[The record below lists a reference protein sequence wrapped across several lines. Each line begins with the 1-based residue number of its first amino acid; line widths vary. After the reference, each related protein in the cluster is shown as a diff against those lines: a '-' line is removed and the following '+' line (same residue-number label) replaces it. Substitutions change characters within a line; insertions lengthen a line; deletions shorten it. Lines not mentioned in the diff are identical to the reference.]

1 MNKNKIYW
9 ILGLSASGKT
19 TLSKI
24 LVKELIK
31 QEKKVILLDGDNLRR
46 IFDDENLEKS
56 YTREARLN
64 LSFKYAKLVRELS
77 LQGFDVV
84 IATISM
90 FKEIYSWNR
99 KNLNRYVEIY
109 LDVPMEVILSRDPK
123 SLYKKFKMK
132 EINNV
137 VGLDIIPDIPK
148 DPTVLIK
155 YDKDKKLET
164 FLHDI
169 INASTY

>member
-24 LVKELIK
+24 LVKELRK
-31 QEKKVILLDGDNLRR
+31 EEKKVILLDGDNLRR

-90 FKEIYSWNR
+90 FEEIYSWNR

-123 SLYKKFKMK
+123 NLYKKFKMK
-132 EINNV
+132 EIKNV

-155 YDKDKKLET
+155 YDKDRKLET
-164 FLHDI
+164 FLRDI
-169 INASTY
+169 IGS

>member
-123 SLYKKFKMK
+123 NLYKKFKMK
-132 EINNV
+132 EIKNV

-155 YDKDKKLET
+155 YDKDRKLET

-169 INASTY
+169 IDA

>member
-31 QEKKVILLDGDNLRR
+31 EEKKVILLDGDNLRR

-123 SLYKKFKMK
+123 NLYKKFKMK
-132 EINNV
+132 EIKNV

-155 YDKDKKLET
+155 YDKDRKLET

>member
-31 QEKKVILLDGDNLRR
+31 EEKKVILLDGDNLRR

-123 SLYKKFKMK
+123 NLYKKFKMK
-132 EINNV
+132 EIKNV

-155 YDKDKKLET
+155 YDKDRKLET

-169 INASTY
+169 IDA

>member
-31 QEKKVILLDGDNLRR
+31 EEKKVILLDGDNLRR

-90 FKEIYSWNR
+90 FKEKYSWNR
-99 KNLNRYVEIY
+99 KNRKI
-109 LDVPMEVILSRDPK
+109 
-123 SLYKKFKMK
+123 
-132 EINNV
+132 
-137 VGLDIIPDIPK
+137 
-148 DPTVLIK
+148 
-155 YDKDKKLET
+155 
-164 FLHDI
+164 
-169 INASTY
+169 

>member
-1 MNKNKIYW
+1 MFDMNKNKIYW

-24 LVKELIK
+24 LVKELKK
-31 QEKKVILLDGDNLRR
+31 QERKVILLDGDNLRR

-123 SLYKKFKMK
+123 NLYKKFKMK
-132 EINNV
+132 EIKNV

-148 DPTVLIK
+148 DPTILIK
-155 YDKDKKLET
+155 YDKDRKLET

-169 INASTY
+169 INS